1 MNTSTLVLV
10 SVIVLLAIT
19 FVAFAILTAGKLSA
33 LEAES
38 NVLETKLANRDAEIA
53 HLRTQHAHKID
64 RALFMLARVR
74 TTRTPTESLRIDLT
88 LEPAL
93 ADALAQAHEDATS
106 GFREIVAEHLVRR
119 VAKAA
124 TVTGGQRT

>member
-10 SVIVLLAIT
+10 SVIVLLAVM
-19 FVAFAILTAGKLSA
+19 FLAFGISIGGKFSA
-33 LEAES
+33 LSTEK

-53 HLRTQHAHKID
+53 HLRTQQAHKID

-74 TTRTPTESLRIDLT
+74 TTRTDTAALRIDLT

-124 TVTGGQRT
+124 TVTGGQRA